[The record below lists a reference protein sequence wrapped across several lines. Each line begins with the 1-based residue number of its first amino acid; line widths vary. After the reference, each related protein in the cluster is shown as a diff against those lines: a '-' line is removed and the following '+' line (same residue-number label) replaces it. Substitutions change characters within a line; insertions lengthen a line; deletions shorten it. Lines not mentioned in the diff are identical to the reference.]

1 MVAAAASAAE
11 GKGEGRGKRR
21 EEEEKKVVV
30 RRRTGWA
37 RKGGIVMRAFFRD
50 FSTPAAATPRRHPV
64 PATPR
69 EASPRLHGAAAVEA
83 AAVATP
89 ATTAAPF
96 S

>member
-11 GKGEGRGKRR
+11 GKAEGRGKRR

-50 FSTPAAATPRRHPV
+50 FSTPATATPPS
-64 PATPR
+64 TPRPRDAR
-69 EASPRLHGAAAVEA
+69 EASPRLHGAAAAEA

>member
-1 MVAAAASAAE
+1 MVAAVASAAE

-30 RRRTGWA
+30 QRRTGWA

-64 PATPR
+64 PATPAKHPL
-69 EASPRLHGAAAVEA
+69 ASTEQRRWRRRR
-83 AAVATP
+83 
-89 ATTAAPF
+89 
-96 S
+96 